1 MNAAAEIRERGSLH
15 QARGEYGQAEQ
26 CLRGAATLIEQQL
39 GPDHEDLACLLNDLA
54 DARYAQA
61 KYDRDTEDLYRR
73 AAEILE
79 KANGPDHSDVANVLN
94 NLAALHQVRGD
105 YRAECYRLSLGEA
118 V

>member
-1 MNAAAEIRERGSLH
+1 MNATAEIRERGSLH

-105 YRAECYRLSLGEA
+105 YRAECYRSSLGEA